1 VTAPPPTFPELL
13 RWVADLGCEKAP
25 YLCGGQ
31 CFACRAR
38 AACPDYEP
46 CPGAGALVDPA
57 PCTFY
62 CPGCEEPIGG
72 EGDPECLPPH
82 FRVRD
87 DDVTLQPPQSWT
99 NEELGG
105 ALLGQLWRIYDAGGI
120 SNGRSHEAV
129 LLEAASDVLQLS
141 TPAAEDR
148 PRDKVMLDEAQRRRL
163 ARPIRTHGDR

>member
-46 CPGAGALVDPA
+46 CPGSGTPVPA
-57 PCTFY
+57 APII
-62 CPGCEEPIGG
+62 PLCEA
-72 EGDPECLPPH
+72 CLDLFHDEDGRFPQH
-82 FRVRD
+82 YRLRD
-87 DDVTLQPPQSWT
+87 DDPELQPPQSWT

-105 ALLGQLWRIYDAGGI
+105 ALLSALWLIYDGGGI
-120 SNGRSHEAV
+120 SDGRSHEAV
-129 LLEAASDVLQLS
+129 LLEAARDVLQLP
-141 TPAAEDR
+141 TPAVDDR
-148 PRDKVMLDEAQRRRL
+148 PREKVMLDEAQRRRL